1 MPRRLESRQA
11 RTLAAARWFAAA
23 SRIPRPLSALDL
35 FAATGGPPGF
45 VRLATTRDG
54 ERIGGNIVGEDGAG
68 GNVGTVADAQGRNE
82 RRVASDENTPADC
95 GRMLGHSVVIA
106 GDRSGADI
114 CVAPDGG

>member
-11 RTLAAARWFAAA
+11 RTLAAAGLCAWARAGCRAARWFAAA
-23 SRIPRPLSALDL
+23 GRNPRPLSALDL

-45 VRLATTRDG
+45 VRLATARDR

-82 RRVASDENTPADC
+82 RRVASDENTPADR

-106 GDRSGADI
+106 
-114 CVAPDGG
+114 